1 MNKTAVKSLQRVL
14 RDAGTYSGKIDGL
27 RGPLTNGAV
36 DALIKARGDDFP
48 EGVEGWSARRRAVA
62 CLQRGALDRDIDAGP
77 VDGLWGPQTEFAA
90 DALATLFE
98 TGEPPPA
105 WRDEPVIDVNPN
117 DWPREA
123 ALSEAFGSPCEAR
136 LVRVPCPWTL
146 SLAWDLR
153 QTCEHIGCHERVAE
167 SLRRVLQRVYEHYGE
182 ERLRE
187 LRLNRYGGCYNCR
200 RKRGGSSWS
209 THAWGV
215 AIDWDPDQNKLRWG
229 RDRARLARPEYD
241 AWWRFWE
248 EEGWVSLGRARNFD
262 WMHVQA
268 AKL

>member
-1 MNKTAVKSLQRVL
+1 VNKTAVKSLQRIL
-14 RDAGTYSGKIDGL
+14 REAEAYIGEIDGL

-36 DALIKARGDDFP
+36 DSMIDARGDEFP
-48 EGVEGWSARRRAVA
+48 DGIENWSARRRAVA
-62 CLQRGALDRDIDAGP
+62 CLQRGALDREIDAGP
-77 VDGLWGPQTEFAA
+77 VDGLWGPQTDFAA

-98 TGEPPPA
+98 TGAPPPD
-105 WRDEPVIDVNPN
+105 WRDQPVLDVNPN
-117 DWPREA
+117 DWPRES
-123 ALSEAFGSPCEAR
+123 ALTESFGSPCEAR
-136 LVRVPCPWTL
+136 LVQVPCPWTL

-153 QTCEHIGCHERVAE
+153 QTTEHIGCHERVAE
-167 SLRRVLQRVYEHYGE
+167 SLRRVLQRVYDHYGE

-229 RDRARLARPEYD
+229 RDRARLARPEYE
-241 AWWRFWE
+241 AWWQFWE

-268 AKL
+268 VKL